1 MLYPSFY
8 NKKYAE
14 REKSEQAKAV
24 QKQWS
29 KTIFICLIIVP
40 GYLMQSALLLVLIS
54 PTKSEVIRHKKI
66 LGDVK
71 ITSKV
76 FRLVPE
82 SLVFIWCSI
91 SILVN

>member
-54 PTKSEVIRHKKI
+54 PTK
-66 LGDVK
+66 G
-71 ITSKV
+71 
-76 FRLVPE
+76 
-82 SLVFIWCSI
+82 
-91 SILVN
+91 